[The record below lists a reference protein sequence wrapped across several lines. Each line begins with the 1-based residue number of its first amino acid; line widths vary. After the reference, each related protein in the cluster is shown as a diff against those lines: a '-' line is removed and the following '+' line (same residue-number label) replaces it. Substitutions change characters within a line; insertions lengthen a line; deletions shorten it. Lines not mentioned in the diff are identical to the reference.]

1 MRLHCGQPFS
11 VWKGVLLMRYDKSK
25 ALKIISG
32 KATKEID
39 LATLDV
45 TINLNWSSSA
55 LYMVGR
61 GRVINREHAH
71 KIYIFTKA
79 RWKNG

>member
-1 MRLHCGQPFS
+1 
-11 VWKGVLLMRYDKSK
+11 MRYDKSK

-45 TINLNWSSSA
+45 TINLN
-55 LYMVGR
+55 
-61 GRVINREHAH
+61 
-71 KIYIFTKA
+71 
-79 RWKNG
+79 